1 MYFIFFYIVYPDSMK
16 VNTNSVIKEMVL
28 LTLIHTD
35 KYLPKRHIASQ
46 GYLFEVDYSVLDDV
60 NRIY

>member
-1 MYFIFFYIVYPDSMK
+1 MK

-35 KYLPKRHIASQ
+35 KYLPRRHIASQ
-46 GYLFEVDYSVLDDV
+46 GYLFEVDYSVLDDI